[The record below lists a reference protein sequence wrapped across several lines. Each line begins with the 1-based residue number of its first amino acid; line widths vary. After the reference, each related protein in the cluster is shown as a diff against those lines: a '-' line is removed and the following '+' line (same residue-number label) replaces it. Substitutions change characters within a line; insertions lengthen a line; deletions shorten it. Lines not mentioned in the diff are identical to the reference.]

1 MSVCLPVMTGVSQAY
16 DLHEWGTFTTI
27 SGSDGV
33 MLAGLQVEEE
43 RLPFFVQGHNHL
55 NFQGMKSIVRPV
67 ANVRV
72 KMETPVIYFYGDKRE
87 NVSVHV
93 GFEGGTIS
101 QWYPPR
107 TAGDVLP
114 PLREEGGEPLAKG
127 FKIDADGNFV
137 IKESNVLDFGKK
149 YNGFIHWDAEII
161 PRSEV
166 DSSLYFRAGETN
178 NWIYPQVPDSN
189 IVKVGGEYE
198 QYLFY
203 RGMGNFTLP
212 LTLTVDSAETLM
224 MDFKGKEK
232 VPFALAFER
241 INGKVRYKVFSSGLD
256 ADSQTQIAEEGGWTE
271 LPASIESD
279 RVIYKEMRTGLMAQ
293 GLTQH
298 EADGMVKTWW
308 DSYFGHEGLRVFW
321 ILPQNEVERILPMK
335 VKPAPENQVRVIV
348 GRSEVLRPSF
358 EKKLLAQAVK
368 ADAEQKYFNYGGRY
382 YLAHKERVDA
392 LRKLAKK

>member
-1 MSVCLPVMTGVSQAY
+1 MSVCLPAMAGVSQAY

-93 GFEGGTIS
+93 GFDGGTIS

-114 PLREEGGEPLAKG
+114 PLREEGGDPLAKG
-127 FKIDADGNFV
+127 FEIGADGNIL

-166 DSSLYFRAGETN
+166 DSSLYFRTGETH

-189 IVKVGGEYE
+189 IVKVGDEYE

-212 LTLTVDSAETLM
+212 LTLTVDSAETLT

-232 VPFALAFER
+232 IPFALAFER
-241 INGKVRYKVFSSGLD
+241 TNGKVRYKVFSDGLA
-256 ADSQTQIAEEGGWTE
+256 ADSQTQIAEGDGWTE
-271 LPASIESD
+271 LPTSIESD
-279 RVIYKEMRTGLMAQ
+279 RLIYKEMRTGLMAQ

-308 DSYFGHEGLRVFW
+308 NSYFGHEGLRVFW

-348 GRSEVLRPSF
+348 GRSEVLRPRF
-358 EKKLLAQAVK
+358 EKQLLAQAAK
-368 ADAEQKYFNYGGRY
+368 AEAENKQVFYGGRY
-382 YLAHKERVDA
+382 YLAHKERVET